1 MRKRLVRFG
10 SDVPAGCF
18 TGRPH
23 IELYGCS
30 ACVVDGLES
39 VLEYSDSKI
48 CVAAGKKRVTF
59 RGSDLHID
67 SFTPLGAVVEGMIV
81 SLEYSDA
88 D

>member
-1 MRKRLVRFG
+1 MKKRLVKSRAE
-10 SDVPAGCF
+10 DAERCF

-23 IELYGCS
+23 IELYGSS

-39 VLEYSDSKI
+39 VLEYSDGKI
-48 CVAAGKKRVTF
+48 CLAAGKKQVIF

-67 SFTPLGAVVEGMIV
+67 SFTPLGAVVEGLIV
-81 SLEYSDA
+81 SLEFSDA